1 MLLGEQVLSEQLRLQ
16 ELSDTRVGCPCSD
29 RGMGK
34 PNQALTGRSQDVDMA
49 TSINSIYIK
58 PYQKI

>member
-1 MLLGEQVLSEQLRLQ
+1 MPLAEQVLSEELCLQ

-34 PNQALTGRSQDVDMA
+34 PSQALTGLSQDVDMA
-49 TSINSIYIK
+49 TSINSI
-58 PYQKI
+58 